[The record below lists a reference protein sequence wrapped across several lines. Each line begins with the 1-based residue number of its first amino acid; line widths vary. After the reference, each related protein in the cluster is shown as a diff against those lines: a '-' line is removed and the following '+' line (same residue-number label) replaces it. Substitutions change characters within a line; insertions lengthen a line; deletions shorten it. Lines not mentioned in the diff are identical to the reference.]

1 VPLHPFFTNEYI
13 KRMDSAFADKEAELL
28 EV

>member
-1 VPLHPFFTNEYI
+1 VPMHPFFTNAYI
-13 KRMDSAFADKEAELL
+13 KRMDSALADKEAELL

>member
-1 VPLHPFFTNEYI
+1 VPLHPFFTDEYI
-13 KRMDSAFADKEAELL
+13 KRMDSALADKEAELL

>member
-1 VPLHPFFTNEYI
+1 VPLQPFFTNEYI
-13 KRMDSAFADKEAELL
+13 KRMDSALADKEAELL